1 MYEKHYIRNLASC
14 SCENDKY
21 VGNIIDNSLIMC
33 DEIIDTTKTIP
44 TNSNKKI
51 NICNTKKL
59 QYFYCFL
66 INYYSVIESW

>member
-44 TNSNKKI
+44 TNSNKK
-51 NICNTKKL
+51 NKNL
-59 QYFYCFL
+59 
-66 INYYSVIESW
+66 